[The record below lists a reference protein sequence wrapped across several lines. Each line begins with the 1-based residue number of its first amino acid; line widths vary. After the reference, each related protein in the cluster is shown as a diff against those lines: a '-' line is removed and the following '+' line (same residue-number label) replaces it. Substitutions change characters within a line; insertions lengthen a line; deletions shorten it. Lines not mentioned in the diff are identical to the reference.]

1 MIIYSRL
8 CIGIRP
14 FSPRLLH
21 SLFSSSSNQTP
32 IAQPSYLNVPIG
44 DLKNHLTQILKN
56 QGHDSHS
63 SNVITDTI
71 LYAELRNNNQG
82 IVKVIAGALKPNPAA
97 GDISTVFETPVS
109 CQIDGNQQIG
119 MVVVKKCT
127 DIAIQKA
134 KISGVCIVGCS
145 NYSSATGALGVWARQ
160 IFMCMNVFIHTF
172 LYLYVYIGI
181 YIYMCMYVYIHM
193 YVYIYTYVC
202 IFMYIRIHTFIT
214 QGNVSEWPHKYSDVP
229 VS

>member
-145 NYSSATGALGVWARQ
+145 NYSSATGALGVWAREISRNGLISIVMSQ
-160 IFMCMNVFIHTF
+160 CPEMVAPCGSFEPIFGNRFNITSYF
-172 LYLYVYIGI
+172 SPL
-181 YIYMCMYVYIHM
+181 
-193 YVYIYTYVC
+193 C
-202 IFMYIRIHTFIT
+202 ILPPT
-214 QGNVSEWPHKYSDVP
+214 NP
-229 VS
+229 